1 MQAGHD
7 PARQPDTPSLQD
19 LGERWRRVMKQLE
32 IPGLAVAVVQ
42 NDKVILLEA
51 FGIRDPQTKAPVTP
65 DTVFFIGETTEAFV
79 AMALLL
85 LADEG
90 RVDLDAPV
98 KKYVPRFELANADL
112 SATLT
117 VRDLL
122 SQRWGL
128 ENFTLNFGLDYTGE
142 IDDELFYRLLRKVR
156 PEEKVRRSSILYVT
170 LGRVIS
176 AVSGMTW
183 KDYVKKRILA
193 PAGMNNT
200 FCQATEMYAR
210 PDVALPL
217 QRVGDTWRVLK
228 TRKSDRTMHAGG
240 GIGASAA
247 DLARWL
253 RLNLNG
259 GKIDGRRILSE
270 KRIKEM
276 QTQQV
281 QAPRRIF
288 QFDRKGFGLGW
299 DISSYVGNR
308 VVSQMGRFPGYRS
321 NIFILPDHKIGIVVL
336 SNASGATHQ
345 FSDLVDCDI
354 LDRLLG
360 LRGENLVP
368 RLDHLVYRERDRR
381 SSQYLDGAN
390 PAKNGGLTLD
400 PQAYVGQ
407 YVSPEWGRL
416 YVEYQD
422 GLLTARI
429 GDLQVGL
436 VSSGPDWFAAVV
448 TDRRFSGRFEVTDD
462 KRVSGVTIE
471 RGPVSMVFT
480 R

>member
-7 PARQPDTPSLQD
+7 PARQPDTASLQD
-19 LGERWRRVMKQLE
+19 LGERWRRIMKQLRV
-32 IPGLAVAVVQ
+32 PGMAVAVIL

-51 FGIRDPQTKAPVTP
+51 FGIRDPHTKAPVTP
-65 DTVFFIGETTEAFV
+65 DTVFFIGDNTEPFV
-79 AMALLL
+79 VMALLQ

-112 SATLT
+112 STTLT

-156 PEEKVRRSSILYVT
+156 PEEKFKRSSIIYAT
-170 LGRVIS
+170 LGRVIP
-176 AVSGMTW
+176 AVSGMSW

-210 PDVALPL
+210 PDVALPVHT
-217 QRVGDTWRVLK
+217 VGDAWRVLE

-240 GIGASAA
+240 GMGASVA

-259 GKIDGRRILSE
+259 GQIDGRRILSE
-270 KRIKEM
+270 KRVKEM

-281 QAPRRIF
+281 EAPRRIF
-288 QFDRKGFGLGW
+288 QFDREGFGLGW
-299 DISSYVGNR
+299 DISSYQGER
-308 VVSQMGRFPGYRS
+308 VVSQFGVFPGYRS
-321 NIFILPDHKIGIVVL
+321 NISILPDHKIGIVVL
-336 SNASGATHQ
+336 SNASGAARH
-345 FSDLVDCDI
+345 FSDLVACDI

-360 LRGENLVP
+360 FQGEDLVP
-368 RLDHLVYRERDRR
+368 RLDRLVYRERDRR
-381 SSQYLDGAN
+381 SSQYLDGTN

-400 PQAYVGQ
+400 PQAYVGE
-407 YVSPEWGRL
+407 YVSDTWGRL
-416 YVEYQD
+416 YVEYKD
-422 GLLTARI
+422 GLLIARI
-429 GDLQVGL
+429 GDLKVGL
-436 VSSGPDWFAAVV
+436 VSSGPDWFAALV
-448 TDRRFSGRFEVTDD
+448 TDRRFSGRFIVTDA
-462 KRVSGVTIE
+462 KRVSGVNIE
-471 RGPVSMVFT
+471 RGPVSMNFT